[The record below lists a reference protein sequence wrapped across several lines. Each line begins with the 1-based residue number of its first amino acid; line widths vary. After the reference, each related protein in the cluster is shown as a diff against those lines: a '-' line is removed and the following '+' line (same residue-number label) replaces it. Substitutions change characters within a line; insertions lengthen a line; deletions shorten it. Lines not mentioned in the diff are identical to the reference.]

1 MKTSKRL
8 FVVLLAGPL
17 LAGAIISPVAA
28 QDPIDPNT
36 TPPPLEL
43 TSAGWLGA
51 GSLQG
56 AENVSAL
63 AVNPVDCATMTA
75 PVVGFEISR
84 GQDSNDNTAF
94 LDDLVANG
102 YSVGSVDIS
111 GGTIPPCVDILIV
124 QGSSQGFF
132 LSSPYSAADGALLK
146 AWTTA
151 GHGLMLSGEFGSF
164 QNGTA
169 ALFQAY
175 GYTQQGTTAATD
187 PTDFDPAG
195 PDDSWIIYQADNFA
209 SHPILNGITSLELLA
224 SSWIIPNNSNVIVT
238 TDADAVPPGAAV
250 MAAFTDGA
258 GCAVLTTDSNWNSV
272 IGTVDGY
279 FKQDNAQLARQMVGW
294 LNSCQGLG
302 LSKVA
307 VPNPVQAGQVITYT
321 LTAGNNGLTNLTG
334 VLITDT
340 IPASTTFV
348 DATLPHTGPDA
359 NGMVSWS
366 LGGLAAGAA
375 AAVTMA
381 VRVDNAVLTGSVI
394 ANTGWVASSQGLT
407 NTATAVT
414 VVNASPPP
422 VGPLTLTKLA
432 APNPVQAGQLI
443 TYSLVVSNAAGT
455 VTNVHIT
462 DTIPAS
468 TTFVDATLP
477 HAGPDANGVIDWS
490 LGALAANSAA
500 AVTLLVRVD
509 GMVLSGTT
517 VANTAWVSSAEA
529 LTATASASTRVVN
542 PVVNPVIAKAVSP
555 GQVRPGEGV
564 TFTLSLQQLNSTS
577 DATNVQ
583 ITDPISAQLEILN
596 VQATMGAAN
605 VVGHGVVW
613 SIPVLPPAGSG
624 SLTILTRVSSAI
636 SASITL
642 TNQAILSFDQ
652 GADRPSNLVTVFVS
666 GPPASAPTPSPTPIP
681 TSTPASARHNDDDPG
696 RASVPPPAPPL
707 PAPVAIAPA
716 PAPNLPV
723 MLLPETGYRPVPWLI
738 RNRLIVS
745 VTLLVIGLAAII
757 LKRNSR

>member
-1 MKTSKRL
+1 MKTNKRL
-8 FVVLLAGPL
+8 FVVLLVGPL
-17 LAGAIISPVAA
+17 LAGAIIRPAAA
-28 QDPIDPNT
+28 QNPIDQNNPPA
-36 TPPPLEL
+36 TPPSLEL
-43 TSAGWLGA
+43 TSAGWLEA
-51 GSLQG
+51 GSLQ
-56 AENVSAL
+56 ATENVSAL
-63 AVNPVDCATMTA
+63 AVNPVDCATMSA

-102 YSVGSVDIS
+102 FSVGSVNI
-111 GGTIPPCVDILIV
+111 GGGAIPSCVDILIV

-151 GHGLMLSGEFGSF
+151 GHGLLLSGEFGSF

-175 GYTQQGTTAATD
+175 GYTQQGTTAVTD
-187 PTDFDPAG
+187 ATDFDSAG
-195 PDDSWIIYQADNFA
+195 PDDSWVIYQSDNFA

-224 SSWIIPNNSNVIVT
+224 SSWFIPNNSNVLVT
-238 TDADAVPPGAAV
+238 ADADAVPPGAAV

-258 GCAVLTTDSNWNSV
+258 GCVVLTTDSNWNSV
-272 IGTVDGY
+272 IGVVDGY

-307 VPNPVQAGQVITYT
+307 VPNPVQAGEVITYT
-321 LTAGNNGLTNLTG
+321 LTAGNNGLTNLTN

-340 IPASTTFV
+340 LPASTTFV
-348 DATLPHTGPDA
+348 AASLPHSGPDA
-359 NGMVSWS
+359 NGVVTWS

-381 VRVDNAVLTGSVI
+381 VRVNSAVLTGSLI

-414 VVNASPPP
+414 LVNASPPAP
-422 VGPLTLTKLA
+422 GPLTLTKLVV
-432 APNPVQAGQLI
+432 PNPVLAGQLI
-443 TYSLVVSNAAGT
+443 TYSLVASNATGI

-462 DTIPAS
+462 DTVPAS
-468 TTFVDATLP
+468 TTFVNATLP
-477 HAGPDANGVIDWS
+477 HSGPDVNGVIDWS
-490 LGALAANSAA
+490 LGTLAANSAA
-500 AVTLLVRVD
+500 AVTLVVQVD
-509 GMVLSGTT
+509 GSVLSGTT
-517 VANTAWVSSAEA
+517 VANTAWVSSAEG
-529 LTATASASTRVVN
+529 LTDTASASTRVVN
-542 PVVNPVIAKAVSP
+542 PIVNPTIAKTVSP

-564 TFTLSLQQLNSTS
+564 TFTLSVRQVNGNSN
-577 DATNVQ
+577 ATNVQ

-596 VQATMGAAN
+596 VQATLGVAN

-624 SLTILTRVSSAI
+624 SLTILTRVSNAVST
-636 SASITL
+636 SITL
-642 TNQAILSFDQ
+642 TNQAVLSFDQ
-652 GADRPSNLVTVFVS
+652 GANRPSNLVTVFV
-666 GPPASAPTPSPTPIP
+666 GDPPAPAPSPSATPTPK
-681 TSTPASARHNDDDPG
+681 PAQNDDDDHN
-696 RASVPPPAPPL
+696 RAAAPAPPPPM
-707 PAPVAIAPA
+707 PAPVAIA

-738 RNRLIVS
+738 RNRLIVG
-745 VTLLVIGLAAII
+745 VTLLVIGLVVII
-757 LKRNSR
+757 LKHNSR